1 MDRFISA
8 IILAGGAGERF
19 ERDIPKQFMKVAGRM
34 VIEYTLENFQK
45 SRRIDEIIIVNHAY
59 YMDHVLDLIKKNK
72 FDKVKRIVI
81 GGTTRQESSG
91 IGLNACSEKST
102 HVLIHDAAR
111 PFISEKIIEDII
123 SGFSGYDAIDTV
135 IPTADTIVQIDRESG
150 IIRNIPERSALKRG
164 QTPQGFKIEVIKEAH
179 RRALAD
185 KINNSPDDCNLV
197 LKYGLAAIGTV
208 AGDEANIKITYPLD
222 IYIADRIFQLRRGY
236 VAVKSRREISAALKK
251 KAAVVFGGSGG
262 IGKSI
267 ADILKSAGAKV
278 FAFGREKNILD
289 FAGVAQALSDI
300 YQQEKAVDIV
310 VNTVGKLNLSL
321 IEHHPIEEIKEIIET
336 NLLGSIAVAKAAIP
350 YLKQSQGHLVLF
362 TSSSYTRGREA
373 YTPYSASKAALVNF
387 VQGFAEEVLD
397 YGIKVN
403 AINPERTATPM
414 RFKNFGKEDEA
425 LLLKAEAVAIKT
437 VSLFLTATTGQVID
451 VRKEEEEKI
460 FENYGW
466 PEK

>member
-1 MDRFISA
+1 MEQFISA

-45 SRRIDEIIIVNHAY
+45 SSKVKEIIIVNHAH
-59 YMDHVLDLIKKNK
+59 YMDHILDIVKKNK
-72 FDKVKRIVI
+72 LDKVKGIVI
-81 GGTTRQESSG
+81 GGVTRQESSY
-91 IGLNACSEKST
+91 IGLNACNEKST

-123 SGFSGYDAIDTV
+123 SGFAQHDAIDTV
-135 IPTADTIVQIDRESG
+135 IPTADTIVQIERESG
-150 IIRNIPERSALKRG
+150 IIQNIPERSTLKRG
-164 QTPQGFKIEVIKEAH
+164 QTPQGFKMAVIKEAH
-179 RRALAD
+179 RRAMAEN
-185 KINNSPDDCNLV
+185 IQNSPDDCNLV
-197 LKYGLAAIGTV
+197 LKYGLASIGTV

-236 VAVKSRREISAALKK
+236 VAVKSKQEISAALKK
-251 KAAVVFGGSGG
+251 KVAVVFGGTGG

-267 ADILKSAGAKV
+267 ADILENAGAKV
-278 FAFGREKNILD
+278 FAFGREKNILNFD
-289 FAGVAQALSDI
+289 SISQTLDEI
-300 YQQEKAVDIV
+300 YQQEQAIDIV

-321 IEHHPIEEIKEIIET
+321 IEHHPIVEIKEIIET
-336 NLLGSIAVAKAAIP
+336 NLLGSIAVSKAAIP
-350 YLKQSQGHLVLF
+350 YLKESNGHIVLF

-387 VQGFAEEVLD
+387 VQGFAEEVLN

-403 AINPERTATPM
+403 AINPERTGTPM

-437 VSLFLTATTGQVID
+437 ISLFLTATTGQVID
-451 VRKEEEEKI
+451 VRKEEEEDI
-460 FENYGW
+460 FGKYGW